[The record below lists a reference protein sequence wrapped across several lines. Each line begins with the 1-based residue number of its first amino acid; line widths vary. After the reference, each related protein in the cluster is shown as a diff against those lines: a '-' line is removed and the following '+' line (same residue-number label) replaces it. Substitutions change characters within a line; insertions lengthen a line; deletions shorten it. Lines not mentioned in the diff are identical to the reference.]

1 MIEIKHLQY
10 FSVCVREGSFSKAAE
25 VLYTTQ
31 PNVSRVIRE
40 METELGFALFQRRRR
55 GIYLTKDGERVSR
68 FAERIL
74 RSMDML
80 SAMSE
85 NTRMAYF
92 SVAASANR
100 AMAHQFSL
108 FCNRHM
114 QDNVVCKYLEGNVDF
129 VVRQVENYLAE
140 IGFVSVSA
148 KQLPDF
154 KYMLYR
160 KRMVFEQL
168 DLCSVAVSFGGQSPF
183 GDLEEVDCE
192 ALKTVRFVRT
202 ADDQFSLEN
211 HISHLFGDAQ
221 LQRVFEQA
229 IVTNSGH
236 AVASMLRDVQGLCH
250 INTLSPGTNQ
260 RLGGIRTLPI
270 AGCEDSV
277 AFGYLKHEK
286 EQLSPYALEFLEG
299 MEK

>member
-1 MIEIKHLQY
+1 MLEVKHLQY
-10 FSVCVREGSFSKAAE
+10 FSVCIREGSFSKAAE

-40 METELGFALFQRRRR
+40 METELGFTLFQRKRR
-55 GIYLTKDGERVSR
+55 GIFLTKDGERVSR

-80 SAMSE
+80 NAMSE

-100 AMAHQFSL
+100 AMAHQFSI
-108 FCNRHM
+108 FCSHHM
-114 QDNVVCKYLEGNVDF
+114 EDNVVCKYLEGNVDF
-129 VVRQVENYLAE
+129 VVKQVENYLAE

-160 KRMVFEQL
+160 KRLVFEQL
-168 DLCSVAVSFGGQSPF
+168 DTCSVAVSFGGRSPF
-183 GDLEEVDCE
+183 DDAKEVTCADL
-192 ALKTVRFVRT
+192 KKVRFVRT

-211 HISHLFGDAQ
+211 HISHLFADAD

-236 AVASMLRDVQGLCH
+236 AVASMLRDTEGLCH
-250 INTLSPGTNQ
+250 INTLSPGINQ
-260 RLGGIRTLPI
+260 RLGGIQTLPI
-270 AGCEDSV
+270 VGCEDSV

-286 EQLSPYALEFLEG
+286 EQLSPYAMEFLER